1 MGLLQIYGMNNENQT
16 FPVQPALYCFM
27 KPMPDNSD
35 EMRRPVRSGEKNARI
50 NTHFASE
57 FEKTA
62 LSIVLKL
69 YPKIM
74 DKLDPHEIIQLGNIL
89 SRYSRSLASDIGNLT
104 STSRNR
110 Q

>member
-1 MGLLQIYGMNNENQT
+1 
-16 FPVQPALYCFM
+16 
-27 KPMPDNSD
+27 MPDNEFND
-35 EMRRPVRSGEKNARI
+35 MRRMSHTGEKSARI
-50 NTHFASE
+50 NTRVASE
-57 FEKTA
+57 FEKAA

-74 DKLDPHEIIQLGNIL
+74 DKLDPHEIVHLGKIL
-89 SRYSRSLASDIGNLT
+89 MRYSRSLASDIGNLT

>member
-1 MGLLQIYGMNNENQT
+1 MSVIH
-16 FPVQPALYCFM
+16 CM
-27 KPMPDNSD
+27 KPLPDNFNS
-35 EMRRPVRSGEKNARI
+35 MGRPLNEGDKSPRI
-50 NTHFASE
+50 NPHFASE
-57 FEKTA
+57 VEKAA

-74 DKLDPHEIIQLGNIL
+74 DKLDPHEIVQLGNIL
-89 SRYSRSLASDIGNLT
+89 LRYSRSLASDIGNLT

>member
-1 MGLLQIYGMNNENQT
+1 
-16 FPVQPALYCFM
+16 M
-27 KPMPDNSD
+27 KPNADNSN
-35 EMRRPVRSGEKNARI
+35 EMGRPVNPGEKNARI
-50 NTHFASE
+50 NPRVATE
-57 FEKTA
+57 FEKAA

-74 DKLDPHEIIQLGNIL
+74 DKLDPHEIVQLGNIL
-89 SRYSRSLASDIGNLT
+89 LRYGRSLASDIGHLT

>member
-1 MGLLQIYGMNNENQT
+1 
-16 FPVQPALYCFM
+16 
-27 KPMPDNSD
+27 MPDHHSAGD
-35 EMRRPVRSGEKNARI
+35 KSPRI
-50 NTHFASE
+50 NSRFASE
-57 FEKTA
+57 FEKAA
-62 LSIVLKL
+62 LSIVLKA

-89 SRYSRSLASDIGNLT
+89 LRYSRSLASDIGNLT

>member
-1 MGLLQIYGMNNENQT
+1 
-16 FPVQPALYCFM
+16 M
-27 KPMPDNSD
+27 KPNADNSN
-35 EMRRPVRSGEKNARI
+35 EMGRPVNPGEKGARI
-50 NTHFASE
+50 NPHVATE
-57 FEKTA
+57 FEKAA

-74 DKLDPHEIIQLGNIL
+74 DKLDPHEIVQLGNIL
-89 SRYSRSLASDIGNLT
+89 LRYSRSLATDIGNLT

>member
-1 MGLLQIYGMNNENQT
+1 
-16 FPVQPALYCFM
+16 M
-27 KPMPDNSD
+27 KPMPDSN
-35 EMRRPVRSGEKNARI
+35 EMRRPVNAGDKSPRI
-50 NTHFASE
+50 NSRFASE

-89 SRYSRSLASDIGNLT
+89 SRYSRSMASDIGNLT

>member
-1 MGLLQIYGMNNENQT
+1 
-16 FPVQPALYCFM
+16 M
-27 KPMPDNSD
+27 KQMPDPLSAGD
-35 EMRRPVRSGEKNARI
+35 KSPRI
-50 NTHFASE
+50 NSSFASE
-57 FEKTA
+57 FEKAA
-62 LSIVLKL
+62 LSIVLKV

-89 SRYSRSLASDIGNLT
+89 LRYSRSLASDIGNLT

>member
-1 MGLLQIYGMNNENQT
+1 
-16 FPVQPALYCFM
+16 M
-27 KPMPDNSD
+27 KQMPDNESN
-35 EMRRPVRSGEKNARI
+35 EMRRPFNAGEKSTRI
-50 NTHFASE
+50 NSHFASE
-57 FEKTA
+57 FEKAA
-62 LSIVLKL
+62 LNIVLKV

-89 SRYSRSLASDIGNLT
+89 LRYSRSLASDIGNLT

>member
-1 MGLLQIYGMNNENQT
+1 
-16 FPVQPALYCFM
+16 M

-35 EMRRPVRSGEKNARI
+35 EMRRPVNSGDKIARI
-50 NTHFASE
+50 NPRVATE
-57 FEKTA
+57 FEKAA

-74 DKLDPHEIIQLGNIL
+74 DKLDPHEIVQLGNIL
-89 SRYSRSLASDIGNLT
+89 LRYSRSLASDIGNLT
-104 STSRNR
+104 ATSRNR